1 MSCVL
6 DNRPVKSFM
15 VHVIIVLLGDF
26 GVACY
31 CKGINFFLIILTHSK
46 EFNLEVFR
54 IFVEHH
60 DFTGRL
66 LVDGLR

>member
-26 GVACY
+26 RVACY
-31 CKGINFFLIILTHSK
+31 CKGINFFDDI
-46 EFNLEVFR
+46 NPQ
-54 IFVEHH
+54 
-60 DFTGRL
+60 
-66 LVDGLR
+66 